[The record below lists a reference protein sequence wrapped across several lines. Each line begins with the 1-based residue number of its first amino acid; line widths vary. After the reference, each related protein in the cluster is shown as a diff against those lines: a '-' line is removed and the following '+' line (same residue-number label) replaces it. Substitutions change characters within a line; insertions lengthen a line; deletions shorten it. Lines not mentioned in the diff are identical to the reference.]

1 MGTVGREKEASI
13 HGFIEE
19 LHYQHGSL
27 CIRITERLLV
37 SQVGYGKEHQE
48 FGLFHMPHAN
58 TGMPGKK
65 CSKQE
70 LKVEKEKAAE
80 LLLRFVLFPDSQ
92 SCGNSVCI
100 NILKIDFFKLRK
112 M

>member
-1 MGTVGREKEASI
+1 MGREKEASI

-48 FGLFHMPHAN
+48 FGFFTCHMQ
-58 TGMPGKK
+58 TQECLEKK

-80 LLLRFVLFPDSQ
+80 LLLRLVVFPDSQ
-92 SCGNSVCI
+92 SWCNSVCI
-100 NILKIDFFKLRK
+100 NIQKIDFFLNY
-112 M
+112 